1 MAMGFDIVKNVFL
14 INAINFLENVAR
26 LRIMIV

>member
-1 MAMGFDIVKNVFL
+1 MKFVIVKKVFL